1 MAMSSCCSPR
11 LLAADMIEMTTQA
24 IEPDVLRRTL
34 FDPGAG
40 AYCGFEGWIRN
51 ENEGHRVLR
60 LEYEAYE
67 PVAITEGEKILA
79 EARDRYPHLKAHCVH
94 RTGMLEIGDCAVWVG
109 VSSPHR
115 DEAFHA
121 CRYIIDQLKVRLP
134 IWKKEYY
141 ADGHSGWVNCERCA
155 KSA

>member
-1 MAMSSCCSPR
+1 LIR
-11 LLAADMIEMTTQA
+11 ITTQA
-24 IEPDVLRRTL
+24 IEPDELRKAL

-51 ENEGHRVLR
+51 ENEGLEVLR

-67 PVAITEGEKILA
+67 PLAITEGEKILS
-79 EARDRYPHLKAHCVH
+79 EAKQKFPNLHAHCVH
-94 RTGMLEIGDCAVWVG
+94 RTGMLEIGECAVWVG
-109 VSSPHR
+109 VSSAHR

-155 KSA
+155 EHA

>member
-1 MAMSSCCSPR
+1 
-11 LLAADMIEMTTQA
+11 MIEMTTR
-24 IEPDVLRRTL
+24 ELCPNELRKEL

-51 ENEGHRVLR
+51 QNEGHEVLR

-67 PVAITEGEKILA
+67 PLAITEGESILA
-79 EARDRYPHLKAHCVH
+79 EARERFPHLKAHCVH

-109 VSSPHR
+109 VSAPHR
-115 DEAFHA
+115 DEAFQA

-141 ADGHSGWVNCERCA
+141 ANGHSGWVNCERCA
-155 KSA
+155 SSLRSSQ